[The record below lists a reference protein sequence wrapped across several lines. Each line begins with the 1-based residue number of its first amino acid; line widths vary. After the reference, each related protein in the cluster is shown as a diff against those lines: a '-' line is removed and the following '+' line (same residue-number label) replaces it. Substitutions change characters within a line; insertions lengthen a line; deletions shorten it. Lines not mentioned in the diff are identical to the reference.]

1 MRINHIALYVND
13 LEAAKNFFEKY
24 FHAASSDIYIN
35 HISGFRSYFLS
46 FGNGC
51 RLELM
56 TRPGMANSPKELY
69 RTGYAHLSIS
79 VGSEEDVDAI
89 SKQFAH
95 DGYTVID
102 APRVT
107 GDGYYECSLRGFED
121 NVIEITV

>member
-1 MRINHIALYVND
+1 MRINHVALYVND
-13 LEAAKNFFEKY
+13 QEAARGFFEKY

-35 HISGFRSYFLS
+35 HVSGFRSYFLS

-56 TRPGMANSPKELY
+56 TRPGMADSPKELC

-79 VGSEEDVDAI
+79 VGSEEAVDAL
-89 SKQFAH
+89 SREFAR
-95 DGYTVID
+95 DGYTILD

-107 GDGYYECSLRGFED
+107 GDGYYECSILGFED
-121 NVIEITV
+121 NIIELTV